1 MYNKWYQV
9 DNYYLTIMLND
20 FGRCLSCK
28 TWNKFT
34 SEGPFSYTYKY
45 CKGVVKKPEINF
57 IQGPY
62 NKSKAI
68 QFVFN
73 IYIRVIFWFATV
85 IFKILFKNF

>member
-1 MYNKWYQV
+1 MILEDVYRVKHGTNLLLRDHFHIQ
-9 DNYYLTIMLND
+9 
-20 FGRCLSCK
+20 
-28 TWNKFT
+28 
-34 SEGPFSYTYKY
+34 KY

-62 NKSKAI
+62 NMCKAI

-85 IFKILFKNF
+85 IFKILFKNFLNNLINIGRV